1 MEPSSRPE
9 LPEGFATPGLQVGL
23 LPVKVTSSLL
33 SIYTLMHM
41 ETWVKDDAGQGSS
54 ITISNVVFWAVS
66 VRLILPNSSSK
77 RPQIR
82 TYGIG
87 SQGKGKKK
95 RHLQGS
101 NLNRPL
107 HPQNSVTHKTFKK

>member
-1 MEPSSRPE
+1 
-9 LPEGFATPGLQVGL
+9 
-23 LPVKVTSSLL
+23 
-33 SIYTLMHM
+33 M

-82 TYGIG
+82 AYGIG

-107 HPQNSVTHKTFKK
+107 HPQNSVTHKTFKE